1 MSDFPHTASI
11 IDPRM
16 GRSAMLARHWWVFL
30 LRGIVAIVFA
40 AAALLLPFT
49 TLGSLILVL
58 GIYLLV
64 DGVAAIVAGFRAAS
78 NHGKWALLLLEGVV
92 DIIAGLF
99 ALAMPAL
106 TLLVVILMLA
116 AWSVVSGVLL
126 LVSAFNLHG
135 GHGRWLMAL
144 AAIAS
149 IVWGVLLYVFPI
161 AGSLVLTWWLGG
173 YALAF
178 GIMLIAFAFKLRSRS
193 SPELGPGP
201 GGGLRAA

>member
-1 MSDFPHTASI
+1 MSDFPNTGSI
-11 IDPRM
+11 LDPRM

-40 AAALLLPFT
+40 AMAFLLPFT
-49 TLGSLILVL
+49 TLGSLFIVL

-78 NHGKWALLLLEGVV
+78 NHGNWAWLLFEGVV
-92 DIIAGLF
+92 GIIAGLF
-99 ALAMPAL
+99 AIAMPAL
-106 TLLVVILMLA
+106 TLLVLIIMLA
-116 AWSVVSGVLL
+116 VWSVVSGVML
-126 LVSAFNLHG
+126 LVAAFNLHE
-135 GHGRWLMAL
+135 GHGGWLMGL

-149 IVWGVLLYVFPI
+149 IAWGVLLYVFPI

-178 GIMLIAFAFKLRSRS
+178 GIILIAFAFKLRSRS
-193 SPELGPGP
+193 RPELGP